1 MKKYILII
9 LIGVIS
15 SSTVLKKE
23 INIYEDEQIIDKY
36 REYLEDINKEDY
48 TPIFRSNELLFQK
61 PNLNN
66 SIINQTNAIL
76 LKNTSPKNIMKN
88 IDFSNYRL
96 NKIYK
101 KKLSKELESKI
112 DKSLMNYREKSE
124 IKNIFIE
131 NLKDKEEV
139 LKFKEKIV
147 EYAKEKIKII
157 GRLDNSSFIINKNK
171 NRVYNS
177 IIEIDL
183 E

>member
-1 MKKYILII
+1 MKGEEMKKYILII

-76 LKNTSPKNIMKN
+76 LKNT
-88 IDFSNYRL
+88 
-96 NKIYK
+96 
-101 KKLSKELESKI
+101 
-112 DKSLMNYREKSE
+112 
-124 IKNIFIE
+124 
-131 NLKDKEEV
+131 
-139 LKFKEKIV
+139 
-147 EYAKEKIKII
+147 
-157 GRLDNSSFIINKNK
+157 
-171 NRVYNS
+171 
-177 IIEIDL
+177 
-183 E
+183 